1 MTITYPEIEKA
12 TGKGVRVLVMDSGV
26 DPTHPDLE
34 NVRIKCWK
42 VCAGPYGDP
51 VIREDEGGDAYGHG
65 TAVCSIL
72 NAHAPGIELHSLRVL
87 DENIRGSSEFVILGF
102 KWAIEERFHV
112 VNCSFGTGR
121 REYID
126 RYKRMVDKAFCRN
139 VWLVSACNNQ
149 DFKTE
154 EYPAFFPTV
163 LSTSQG
169 DLPPMQVRR
178 NEGELV
184 EYMAR
189 GINVKVAWTNKGYKT
204 ITGSS
209 FASPHLAALAARI
222 RELRPDW
229 NACQVKSALY
239 DLAKTDASVAGA
251 HGHD

>member
-1 MTITYPEIEKA
+1 MTISYSEIEKA
-12 TGKGVRVLVMDSGV
+12 TGAGVRVLVMDSGV
-26 DPTHPDLE
+26 DPSHPDLK
-34 NVRIKCWK
+34 NVNIKCWK

-51 VIREDEGGDAYGHG
+51 VIREDAGGDAYGHG

-72 NAHAPGIELHSLRVL
+72 HSNAPGIELHSLRVL
-87 DENIRGSSEFVILGF
+87 DENIRGSTEFVILGF
-102 KWAIEERFHV
+102 KWAIEEKFHV

-121 REYID
+121 REFID

-163 LSTSQG
+163 LSTAQG
-169 DLPPMQVRR
+169 DLNAMKIKRT
-178 NEGELV
+178 EGELV
-184 EYMAR
+184 EFVAR
-189 GINVKVAWTNKGYKT
+189 GINVRVAWTNKGHKV

-222 RELRPDW
+222 RQLHPDW
-229 NACQVKSALY
+229 NACQAKSALY
-239 DLAKTDASVAGA
+239 ELAKQD
-251 HGHD
+251 

>member
-1 MTITYPEIEKA
+1 MTISYPEIEKA
-12 TGKGVRVLVMDSGV
+12 TGAGVRVLVMDSGV
-26 DPTHPDLE
+26 DPKHPDLE
-34 NVRIKCWK
+34 KLSIKCWR
-42 VCAGPYGDP
+42 VAAGPYGDP
-51 VIREDEGGDAYGHG
+51 QVKEDGGGDAYGHG

-72 NAHAPGIELHSLRVL
+72 KKNAPDIELHSLRVL
-87 DENIRGSSEFVILGF
+87 DENIRGSTEFVIAGF
-102 KWAIEERFHV
+102 KWAIDEKFDV

-121 REYID
+121 REFVD
-126 RYKRMVDKAFCRN
+126 KYKRMVDKAFCRN

-169 DLPPMQVRR
+169 DLPPMNIRR
-178 NEGELV
+178 NIGDLV
-184 EYMAR
+184 EFIAR

-222 RELRPDW
+222 RQLHPSW
-229 NACQVKSALY
+229 NACEVKAALY
-239 DLAKTDASVAGA
+239 ELAKQA
-251 HGHD
+251 